1 VSATDEQFATML
13 ARAIEATSARTV
25 AAATGITQTTVERWA
40 EGKSYPH
47 PAARQRL
54 VDIFD
59 VLSRDQQRVPRRT
72 EARR

>member
-1 VSATDEQFATML
+1 MSVTDEQFATML
-13 ARAIEATSARTV
+13 ARAVEASSTRAVSL
-25 AAATGITQTTVERWA
+25 ATGIMQTTVDRWT

>member
-1 VSATDEQFATML
+1 MSVTGEQFATML
-13 ARAIEATSARTV
+13 ARAIEATSTRTV
-25 AAATGITQTTVERWA
+25 AAATGIMQTTVERWT

-47 PAARQRL
+47 ATSRQHF

-59 VLSRDQQRVPRRT
+59 VLSRDRQPTPRRT

>member
-1 VSATDEQFATML
+1 MSVSDGQFATML
-13 ARAIEATSARTV
+13 ARAVEATSTHTV
-25 AAATGITQTTVERWA
+25 SLATGIARSIVDRWA
-40 EGKSYPH
+40 VGKSYPH
-47 PAARQRL
+47 AASRQRL

>member
-1 VSATDEQFATML
+1 ML
-13 ARAIEATSARTV
+13 ARAVEATSALTV
-25 AAATGITQTTVERWA
+25 SLATGITQTTVDRWT

-47 PAARQRL
+47 PASRQRL

-59 VLSRDQQRVPRRT
+59 VLSRDRQPVPRRT